1 MENNIN
7 LRKKGKFYEAA
18 VADYLRKKG
27 YDIIKQNYWTRFSE
41 IDIIAEDKTK
51 PLLVFVEVK
60 ARAMDKKVHPFE
72 AVDERKQRKIILAAQ
87 QYLADNNIKNVYI
100 RFDVVGVI
108 LDDEKIV
115 KIEILQ
121 DAFQALKNL

>member
-1 MENNIN
+1 MANNTN
-7 LRKKGKFYEAA
+7 LRRKGKFYETE

-27 YDIIKQNYWTRFSE
+27 YNIIKRNYWTRFSE
-41 IDIIAEDKTK
+41 IDIIAEDISK
-51 PLLVFVEVK
+51 PLLVFIEVK
-60 ARAMDKKVHPFE
+60 SRDANKKVHPFE

-87 QYLADNNIKNVYI
+87 QYLTDNNIKNFYI

-108 LDDEKIV
+108 LDNNKIV

-121 DAFQALKNL
+121 DAFQV